1 MPETAASD
9 QIVPVDYPE
18 LCRLAWNRDVHR
30 PMSAAAAF
38 DLYETAWRHVD
49 QAALGQAERALIDT
63 LARRFGNGHLLTT
76 R

>member
-1 MPETAASD
+1 MPHLSSAD
-9 QIVPVDYPE
+9 HIVPADYPE
-18 LCRLAWNRDVHR
+18 LCRLAWNRDVR
-30 PMSAAAAF
+30 LPMAAAAVF

-49 QAALGQAERALIDT
+49 QAALGPAERALIDT